1 MSIPRMSIPRFVNP
15 TLVNPTP
22 CRKHIKCPVELARD
36 MSARLFQIA
45 CEHDLEGIVAKHK
58 NDTYKP
64 GTKWL
69 KIRNQQYSQW
79 AGRDELFERERESDP
94 DTLWDACTLVCEDAA

>member
-1 MSIPRMSIPRFVNP
+1 LFY
-15 TLVNPTP
+15 
-22 CRKHIKCPVELARD
+22 CDHIEQFGK
-36 MSARLFQIA
+36 RLFQIA
-45 CEHDLEGIVAKHK
+45 CEQDLEGIVAKHK
-58 NDTYKP
+58 NDPYTP

-79 AGRDELFERERESDP
+79 VGRDELFERERESDP

>member
-1 MSIPRMSIPRFVNP
+1 MPLPQFQP
-15 TLVNPTP
+15 L
-22 CRKHIKCPVELARD
+22 PVARRREPFD
-36 MSARLFQIA
+36 HPDWIFEQSLFQIA

-58 NDTYKP
+58 NDPYTP

-79 AGRDELFERERESDP
+79 AGRDELFERERDSDP
-94 DTLWDACTLVCEDAA
+94 DTLWDACTLVCEDAI